1 MNGELLT
8 FKSSGKFLITAEY
21 LILNGAKGLALPLK
35 KGQHILVKNNH
46 SSFINWTS
54 KVFDKIWFDAIL
66 NASDL
71 SILKS
76 SDPDIS
82 ASLQNIFKEVRKMNP
97 TFLSDGVDVSIVADF
112 NLAWGLGSSSTLIN
126 CIADWANIDPY
137 VLLENTFGGS
147 GYDVACA
154 SAKGPITYQLS
165 KTGRL
170 VEPVQFKPS
179 FYENIFFVYLG
190 KKMNSRT
197 GMSYFKSK
205 AIYGKNEIDEVS
217 QITNQLIA
225 SSTRSEFE
233 RLLNRHENIM
243 SDILQMPTV
252 KDSQFIDYPYTIKSM
267 GAWGGDFVLV
277 TGDHLEQVKAY
288 FQQKGLDTVIPY
300 HEIVLS

>member
-1 MNGELLT
+1 MNGEVLT

-21 LILNGAKGLALPLK
+21 LILNGAKGLAIPLN
-35 KGQHILVKNNH
+35 KGQQIIAKKNN
-46 SSFINWTS
+46 SPLINWTS
-54 KVFDKIWFDAIL
+54 RVFDKIWFEAAF

-76 SDPDIS
+76 SDPDVS

-97 TFLSDGVDVSIVADF
+97 TFLSDGVDASIVADF

-126 CIADWANIDPY
+126 CIADWANIDAY
-137 VLLENTFGGS
+137 LLLENTFGGS
-147 GYDVACA
+147 GYDLACA
-154 SAKGPITYQLS
+154 SANGPITYQLS
-165 KTGRL
+165 KSGRL
-170 VEPVQFKPS
+170 VEPAHFSPS
-179 FYENIFFVYLG
+179 FHENIFFVYLG

-205 AIYGKNEIDEVS
+205 AVYGNHEIEEITE
-217 QITNQLIA
+217 ITNQLITCN
-225 SSTRSEFE
+225 TRIDFE
-233 RLLNRHENIM
+233 KLLNRHENII
-243 SDILQMPTV
+243 SGILQMPTV

-267 GAWGGDFVLV
+267 GAWGGDFMLV

-300 HEIVLS
+300 REIVLS